1 VSEVDPPD
9 NTNGERTE
17 IIYGTENV
25 IKFSAHGLS
34 TVEKRVDVCGD
45 YSMPSVILAAEPVKE
60 GYYEL
65 NRRGIKIRWITDVTK
80 ENISSCKEIMKI
92 AELRH
97 LDGVKGGFVV
107 SDEKVYV
114 ATAILQMENP
124 VIQLIYSNVKAI
136 VEQQQYIFNTL
147 WDKAI
152 PSKQRIREVEEEVE
166 REFIET
172 IKDPYEILDI
182 GYKLINAAKDEILI
196 IFHTANAFLRQN
208 KAGGIDLLIA
218 NTSKYKTRVKIL
230 VPMEDKIRDTIERLD
245 KINGV
250 QIRNIEPTMQT
261 RMTILVVDRMYSLV
275 VELLDDSK
283 ENSEEAVGLAT
294 YSNSRSTVLSYASIF
309 ETLWKQ
315 SELREELYIR
325 SMAQKE
331 FINIA
336 AHELRNP
343 IQPILG
349 LSEVLLQ
356 ADTIFDSSN
365 KNNLPIQKEMVEIIV
380 RNARRLQRLTED
392 ILDITRIEGK
402 TLKLNKHRFIL
413 VRTIREMIKDYASE
427 TKNRSIAI
435 SFHSSKE
442 LDSVGV
448 LADEERIK
456 QVISNLLDNAI
467 KFTEGTIFVT
477 VETTPENNQVL
488 VNVKDTGRGIDS
500 DILPK
505 LFTKFVTKSD
515 RGTGLGLYICKGI
528 VEAHGGKIWAK
539 NNSVDEDRVVTSD
552 VTNITGGATF
562 SFSLPLD
569 NH

>member
-1 VSEVDPPD
+1 MSEVDPPD
-9 NTNGERTE
+9 TTSGERTE

-45 YSMPSVILAAEPVKE
+45 YSMPSVILASTPVRE
-60 GYYEL
+60 GYFEL
-65 NRRGIKIRWITDVTK
+65 NRRGVRIRWITDITK
-80 ENISSCKEIMKI
+80 ENTSSCKEIMKI

-114 ATAILQMENP
+114 ATAIFQMEKP
-124 VIQLIYSNVKAI
+124 VTQLIYSNVKAI
-136 VEQQQYIFNTL
+136 VEQQQYMFNTL

-152 PSKQRIREVEEEVE
+152 PSKLRIREIEEEVE

-172 IKDPYEILDI
+172 IRDPHEILDI
-182 GYKLINAAKDEILI
+182 GYKLIKAAKDEILI
-196 IFHTANAFLRQN
+196 IFHTANAFLRQH
-208 KAGGIDLLIA
+208 KAGGIDLLVTNVI
-218 NTSKYKTRVKIL
+218 KYTTHVKIL
-230 VPMEDKIRDTIERLD
+230 VPIEDKIRDAIAKLE
-245 KINGV
+245 KMNGI

-261 RMTILVVDRMYSLV
+261 RVTILVVDRMYSLV

-283 ENSEEAVGLAT
+283 ENVEEAIGLAT
-294 YSNSRSTVLSYASIF
+294 ANSRSTVLSYASIF
-309 ETLWKQ
+309 ESLWKQ
-315 SELREELYIR
+315 SELREELAIR

-356 ADTIFDSSN
+356 ADVIFDSS
-365 KNNLPIQKEMVEIIV
+365 KNNLPIQKEMVEIIN

-402 TLKLNKHRFIL
+402 TLKLNKHNFVL
-413 VRTIREMIKDYASE
+413 VRTIREMTQDYSSQIR
-427 TKNRSIAI
+427 NRKIAV
-435 SFHSSKE
+435 SFHASKE
-442 LDSVGV
+442 LDSLEVF
-448 LADEERIK
+448 ADEERIK

-477 VETTPENNQVL
+477 VETTLENDQVL
-488 VNVKDTGRGIDS
+488 VNVKDTGR
-500 DILPK
+500 
-505 LFTKFVTKSD
+505 VT
-515 RGTGLGLYICKGI
+515 
-528 VEAHGGKIWAK
+528 
-539 NNSVDEDRVVTSD
+539 
-552 VTNITGGATF
+552 
-562 SFSLPLD
+562 
-569 NH
+569 